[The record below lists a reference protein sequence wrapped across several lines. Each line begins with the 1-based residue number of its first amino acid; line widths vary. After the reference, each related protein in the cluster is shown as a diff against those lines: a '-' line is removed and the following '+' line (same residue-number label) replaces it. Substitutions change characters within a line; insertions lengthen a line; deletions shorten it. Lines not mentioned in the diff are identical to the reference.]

1 MRRQKKITPQQA
13 MQSKVQLNSLKMEA
27 QLNDMAKYIKE
38 KKWIPKPQVVVK
50 NVYFE
55 ESDESPT
62 KTKKEKGLKRKK
74 SKTRKAEQEKIE

>member
-1 MRRQKKITPQQA
+1 
-13 MQSKVQLNSLKMEA
+13 MEA
-27 QLNDMAKYIKE
+27 QLNEMANYIEE

-55 ESDESPT
+55 ENEESPT

-74 SKTRKAEQEKIE
+74 SKNRKAEQEKVEDEGN